1 MALAAFDTLESVDTL
16 EKAGIP
22 EPQARAISVVVRK
35 SHESSDV
42 ATKADL
48 QHLEERVD
56 AKLDKLSTELRH
68 EIGDL
73 RKDMDA
79 KFAGV
84 DAKLAGVDAKLAGVD
99 AKLAGVDAKLAAM
112 EERSDV
118 KHESLR
124 KDMDAK
130 FAGLEERLNSRL
142 DKLTL
147 QLAFRVG
154 AVTVATL
161 TALSLLPKIFH

>member
-16 EKAGIP
+16 EKAGFS
-22 EPQARAISVVVRK
+22 EPQARAISVVMRK

-56 AKLDKLSTELRH
+56 AKLEKLGTELRHEMGDLRH

-79 KFAGV
+79 KFAGMEQRF
-84 DAKLAGVDAKLAGVD
+84 DAKLEK
-99 AKLAGVDAKLAAM
+99 
-112 EERSDV
+112 
-118 KHESLR
+118 
-124 KDMDAK
+124 AK
-130 FAGLEERLNSRL
+130 FDLLKWMVGLAIGNF
-142 DKLTL
+142 
-147 QLAFRVG
+147 AFLVG
-154 AVTVATL
+154 IFWKVMSIPVPGAT
-161 TALSLLPKIFH
+161 H

>member
-1 MALAAFDTLESVDTL
+1 MALAVAFDTLESVDTL

-22 EPQARAISVVVRK
+22 ELQARAISVVVRK

-68 EIGDL
+68 EISDL
-73 RKDMDA
+73 RKDMDI
-79 KFAGV
+79 
-84 DAKLAGVDAKLAGVD
+84 
-99 AKLAGVDAKLAAM
+99 
-112 EERSDV
+112 

-124 KDMDAK
+124 KDMDTKLANMK
-130 FAGLEERLNSRL
+130 FELLRWFFGIALAQTGLLVAL
-142 DKLTL
+142 KLWL
-147 QLAFRVG
+147 
-154 AVTVATL
+154 
-161 TALSLLPKIFH
+161 